1 MAHVLVLG
9 SGAREHALGL
19 AFSPHRR
26 SFLPGN
32 PGTKSLGTNLAGD
45 PADGALV
52 ARIAAEIKADLVVVG
67 PELPLVAGVADAVRA
82 AGIPVFGPSR
92 DGARLE
98 GSKAFMKE
106 FCKRHGVPTAAFRV
120 FENVEAARAYIR
132 AENRPLVVK
141 ADGLCAGKGV
151 VVAADADEALAAVDS
166 MMVARVF
173 GDAGAKV
180 VIEDVLPGEEAS
192 FHVLVAG
199 DAVVALAAAQ
209 DHKRAKDGDLGPNTG
224 GMGAYAPAPIVTPEV
239 KARVMREIVDPVVR
253 GLRADGID
261 FRGVLFVGLM
271 IENGVPR
278 VLEFNVRFGDPET
291 SVVLP
296 LVDGDVY
303 ALFAAVANGDL
314 SHAGEAVKTHPGSCV
329 TVVLAA
335 ENYPATPTKGDEIR
349 GLESALPEGGYIL
362 HAGTA
367 EGAEGKITTAGG
379 RVLAVGARAGSFAE
393 ARARAYEVVSCIEFR
408 GMHFRSDIG
417 HRAR

>member
-1 MAHVLVLG
+1 MGSVLILG

-19 AFSPHRR
+19 ALVGHTRT
-26 SFLPGN
+26 FLPGN
-32 PGTKSLGTNLAGD
+32 EGTRELGRNLAGD
-45 PADGALV
+45 PSDLGLV
-52 ARIAAEIKADLVVVG
+52 VRLAGEIKPDLVVVG
-67 PELPLVAGVADAVRA
+67 PEAPLVSGVADALRE
-82 AGIPVFGPSR
+82 AGALVFGPTR

-120 FENVEAARAYIR
+120 FDDPAQAKAYIR

-151 VVAADADEALAAVDS
+151 VVAKDAEEALAAVES
-166 MMVARVF
+166 MMVARAF
-173 GDAGAKV
+173 GDAGARV

-192 FHVLVAG
+192 YHVLVSG
-199 DAVVALAAAQ
+199 SDALALVAAQ

-224 GMGAYAPAPIVTPEV
+224 GMGAYAPAPIVTKEV
-239 KARVMREIVDPVVR
+239 AARVTTEIVGPVVR
-253 GLRADGID
+253 GLKADGLD

-271 IENGVPR
+271 IEDGVPR

-296 LVDGDVY
+296 LIDGDVY
-303 ALFAAVANGDL
+303 ELLRAVANGTL
-314 SHAGEAVKTHPGSCV
+314 GGASAGTRPGSCV

-335 ENYPATPTKGDEIR
+335 EGYPGTPTKGDEIR
-349 GLESALPEGGYIL
+349 GLEKPLPEGGYVL

-367 EGAEGKITTAGG
+367 RRGDKVVTAGG
-379 RVLAVGARAGSFAE
+379 RVLAVGARASTFAE
-393 ARARAYEVVSCIEFR
+393 ARKRAYEVVSCIEFR
-408 GMHFRSDIG
+408 GMQYRKDIG
-417 HRAR
+417 HRALS